1 MGKLTERKD
10 NMKQETE
17 LAVRSVLT
25 MDGEIPKDRVEKALD
40 VLRGGGD
47 GEDDLIHTVRFT
59 DVVKILGVSR
69 RTITYYVEHGY
80 LDAVYGCGKR
90 AIGVTRA
97 SIMRFV
103 NRRVVRTVE
112 EGSVNFRNGREAK
125 SST

>member
-1 MGKLTERKD
+1 
-10 NMKQETE
+10 
-17 LAVRSVLT
+17 
-25 MDGEIPKDRVEKALD
+25 MDGEIPKDRIEKALD

-47 GEDDLIHTVRFT
+47 GEDDLIHTVRFA

-90 AIGVTRA
+90 AIGVTRD

-112 EGSVNFRNGREAK
+112 DGGVNLRAKREANGAAIAGQASDTHERRGK
-125 SST
+125 